1 MTQLRN
7 LFCLLF
13 ICSSSFGWSQIDS
26 YNFVRSISEPTDQWH
41 KIQLPLSMYQH
52 INTNFTDL
60 RVYGITSAQDTLEAP
75 FIVHLTK
82 EETTR
87 ESLPLLLLNSSHTG
101 EAYYYTFEIEGEKAI
116 NEIDLTFGLQN
127 FDWRLELEG
136 SEDQLEWFTVLD
148 NYRILSIRNVN
159 TSFDFTK
166 LSFPNS
172 NFRYYRLKVRTESD
186 PSFSGANISLISSKE
201 GRYEKYDL
209 VSFAKNENEE
219 MKRSEL
225 DVTLEY
231 PSVISVVEVNVKDT
245 IDYYRNVLFKV
256 CTDSVETKSGMR
268 YNYRTVGSGTLNSLS
283 GNTFSISNVE
293 AKNLHIEVQN
303 QDNAPLRISSV
314 EVSGEKRE
322 LHIRFTEPANYFLA
336 YGNASARA
344 PQYDIFNFR
353 DKIPTEMQSLE
364 LGGEQLIL
372 KTPVEVVSPLFENKW
387 WLWGIMGAIVL
398 LLGWFSVGMLKG
410 K

>member
-1 MTQLRN
+1 MTLLRN

-13 ICSSSFGWSQIDS
+13 MVTSVSSWAQMDH
-26 YNFVRSISEPTDQWH
+26 YNFIRSISEPTAQWH
-41 KIQLPLSMYQH
+41 KIQLPLSVYQH
-52 INTNFTDL
+52 INNNFTDL
-60 RVYGITSAQDTLEAP
+60 RVYGITSAQDTLEVP

-87 ESLPLLLLNSSHTG
+87 ESQPLLLLNSSHTN
-101 EAYYYTFEIEGEKAI
+101 EAYYYTFEVEGKKTI
-116 NEIDLTFGLQN
+116 NEIDLLFGLQN

-136 SEDQLEWFTVLD
+136 SEDQLEWFTVLE
-148 NYRILSIRNVN
+148 NYRILSIRNDN

-225 DVTLEY
+225 DVALEY
-231 PSVISVVEVNVKDT
+231 PSVISAVEVTVEDT
-245 IDYYRNVLFKV
+245 VDYYRNVLFKV

-314 EVSGEKRE
+314 EISGEKRE

-336 YGNASARA
+336 YGNAAARA

-353 DKIPTEMQSLE
+353 DKIPAELQSLE
-364 LGGEQLIL
+364 LGAEQLIP
-372 KTPVEVVSPLFENKW
+372 KIPVEVVSPLFENKW

>member
-1 MTQLRN
+1 MTLLRN

-13 ICSSSFGWSQIDS
+13 MVTSVSSWAQMDH
-26 YNFVRSISEPTDQWH
+26 YNFIRSISEPTAQWH
-41 KIQLPLSMYQH
+41 KIQLPLSVYQH
-52 INTNFTDL
+52 VNNNFTDL
-60 RVYGITSAQDTLEAP
+60 RVYGITSAQDTLEVP

-87 ESLPLLLLNSSHTG
+87 ESQPLLLLNSSHTN
-101 EAYYYTFEIEGEKAI
+101 EAYYYTFEVEGKKTI
-116 NEIDLTFGLQN
+116 NEIDLLFGLQN

-136 SEDQLEWFTVLD
+136 SEDQLEWFTVLE
-148 NYRILSIRNVN
+148 NYRILSIRNDN

-225 DVTLEY
+225 DVALEY
-231 PSVISVVEVNVKDT
+231 PSVISAVEVTVEDT
-245 IDYYRNVLFKV
+245 VDYYRNVLFKV

-314 EVSGEKRE
+314 EISGEKRE

-336 YGNASARA
+336 YGNAAARA

-353 DKIPTEMQSLE
+353 DKIPAELQSLE
-364 LGGEQLIL
+364 LGAEQLIP
-372 KTPVEVVSPLFENKW
+372 KIPVEVVSPLFENKW

>member
-87 ESLPLLLLNSSHTG
+87 ESLPLVLLNSSHTG

-245 IDYYRNVLFKV
+245 VDYYRNVLFKV

>member
-1 MTQLRN
+1 MVTSV
-7 LFCLLF
+7 
-13 ICSSSFGWSQIDS
+13 SSWAQMDH
-26 YNFVRSISEPTDQWH
+26 YNFIRSISEPTAQWH
-41 KIQLPLSMYQH
+41 KIQLPLSVYQH
-52 INTNFTDL
+52 VNNNFTDL
-60 RVYGITSAQDTLEAP
+60 RVYGITSAQDTLEVP

-87 ESLPLLLLNSSHTG
+87 ESQPLLLLNSSHTN
-101 EAYYYTFEIEGEKAI
+101 EAYYYTFEVEGKKTI
-116 NEIDLTFGLQN
+116 NEIDLLFGLQN

-136 SEDQLEWFTVLD
+136 SEDQLEWFTVLE
-148 NYRILSIRNVN
+148 NYRILSIRNDN

-225 DVTLEY
+225 DVALEY
-231 PSVISVVEVNVKDT
+231 PSVISAVEVTVEDT
-245 IDYYRNVLFKV
+245 VDYYRNVLFKV

-314 EVSGEKRE
+314 EISGEKRE

-336 YGNASARA
+336 YGNAAARA

-353 DKIPTEMQSLE
+353 DKIPAELQSLE
-364 LGGEQLIL
+364 LGAEQLIP
-372 KTPVEVVSPLFENKW
+372 KIPVEVVSPLFENKW

>member
-1 MTQLRN
+1 VNRYRCCYSILPTLARPIIIRLKLR
-7 LFCLLF
+7 
-13 ICSSSFGWSQIDS
+13 G
-26 YNFVRSISEPTDQWH
+26 
-41 KIQLPLSMYQH
+41 
-52 INTNFTDL
+52 
-60 RVYGITSAQDTLEAP
+60 
-75 FIVHLTK
+75 
-82 EETTR
+82 
-87 ESLPLLLLNSSHTG
+87 
-101 EAYYYTFEIEGEKAI
+101 KAI

-344 PQYDIFNFR
+344 PQYDISTFEIR
-353 DKIPTEMQSLE
+353 SLRKCSR
-364 LGGEQLIL
+364 LNWA
-372 KTPVEVVSPLFENKW
+372 VSN
-387 WLWGIMGAIVL
+387 
-398 LLGWFSVGMLKG
+398 
-410 K
+410 

>member
-1 MTQLRN
+1 M
-7 LFCLLF
+7 
-13 ICSSSFGWSQIDS
+13 DH
-26 YNFVRSISEPTDQWH
+26 YNFIRSISEPTAQWH
-41 KIQLPLSMYQH
+41 KIQLPLSVYQH
-52 INTNFTDL
+52 VNNNFTDL
-60 RVYGITSAQDTLEAP
+60 RVYGITSAQDTLEVP

-87 ESLPLLLLNSSHTG
+87 ESQPLLLLNSSHTN
-101 EAYYYTFEIEGEKAI
+101 EAYYYTFEVEGKKTI
-116 NEIDLTFGLQN
+116 NEIDLLFGLQN

-136 SEDQLEWFTVLD
+136 SEDQLEWFTVLE
-148 NYRILSIRNVN
+148 NYRILSIRNDN

-225 DVTLEY
+225 DVALEY
-231 PSVISVVEVNVKDT
+231 PSVISAVEVTVEDT
-245 IDYYRNVLFKV
+245 VDYYRNVLFKV

-314 EVSGEKRE
+314 EISGEKRE

-336 YGNASARA
+336 YGNAAARA

-353 DKIPTEMQSLE
+353 DKIPAELQSLE
-364 LGGEQLIL
+364 LGAEQLIP
-372 KTPVEVVSPLFENKW
+372 KIPVEVVSPLFENKW

>member
-1 MTQLRN
+1 MTLLRN

-13 ICSSSFGWSQIDS
+13 SSWAQMDH
-26 YNFVRSISEPTDQWH
+26 YNFIRSISEPTAQWH
-41 KIQLPLSMYQH
+41 KIQLPLSVYQH
-52 INTNFTDL
+52 VNNNFTDL
-60 RVYGITSAQDTLEAP
+60 RVYGITSAQDTLEVP

-87 ESLPLLLLNSSHTG
+87 ESQPLLLLNSSHTN
-101 EAYYYTFEIEGEKAI
+101 EAYYYTFEVEGKKTI
-116 NEIDLTFGLQN
+116 NEIDLLFGLQN

-136 SEDQLEWFTVLD
+136 SEDQLEWFTVLE
-148 NYRILSIRNVN
+148 NYRILSIRNDN

-225 DVTLEY
+225 DVALEY
-231 PSVISVVEVNVKDT
+231 PSVISAVEVTVEDT
-245 IDYYRNVLFKV
+245 VDYYRNVLFKV

-314 EVSGEKRE
+314 EISGEKRE

-336 YGNASARA
+336 YGNAAARA

-353 DKIPTEMQSLE
+353 DKIPAELQSLE
-364 LGGEQLIL
+364 LGAEQLIP
-372 KTPVEVVSPLFENKW
+372 KIPVEVVSPLFENKW

>member
-1 MTQLRN
+1 MVTSV
-7 LFCLLF
+7 
-13 ICSSSFGWSQIDS
+13 SSWAQMDH
-26 YNFVRSISEPTDQWH
+26 YNFIRSISEPTAQWH
-41 KIQLPLSMYQH
+41 KIQLPLSVYQH
-52 INTNFTDL
+52 INNNFTDL
-60 RVYGITSAQDTLEAP
+60 RVYGITSAQDTLEVP

-87 ESLPLLLLNSSHTG
+87 ESQPLLLLNSSHTN
-101 EAYYYTFEIEGEKAI
+101 EAYYYTFEVEGKKTI
-116 NEIDLTFGLQN
+116 NEIDLLFGLQN

-136 SEDQLEWFTVLD
+136 SEDQLEWFTVLE
-148 NYRILSIRNVN
+148 NYRILSIRNDN

-225 DVTLEY
+225 DVALEY
-231 PSVISVVEVNVKDT
+231 PSVISAVEVTVEDT
-245 IDYYRNVLFKV
+245 VDYYRNVLFKV

-314 EVSGEKRE
+314 EISGEKRE

-336 YGNASARA
+336 YGNAAARA

-353 DKIPTEMQSLE
+353 DKIPAELQSLE
-364 LGGEQLIL
+364 LGAEQLIP
-372 KTPVEVVSPLFENKW
+372 KIPVEVVSPLFENKW

>member
-7 LFCLLF
+7 LLCLLF

-87 ESLPLLLLNSSHTG
+87 ESLPLVLLNSSHTG

>member
-7 LFCLLF
+7 LLCLLF